1 VLDGGE
7 GARRVLR
14 ALHELA
20 RGGQAGVAVAVHGR
34 RDRLARFVREADE
47 AVEVDGSIEE
57 ALRAARAEAAWLGPC
72 PLSERA
78 AFAEACARVGVAHI
92 GPPAAALRRLS
103 TEEGMA
109 QLAAQ
114 LGVAPPAAPGLDSRA
129 HLVEVVVARDSR
141 ATARAL
147 GVGDASLRRDG
158 LTVLAESA
166 SPALTAAGDT
176 AARELAVRAC
186 TVAGWVGVCAVQ
198 LLVDPRLRGWA
209 LVGLDA
215 FAQSAPAVEA
225 LAGVDLVRLALL
237 IGAGA
242 PLGHDIAAAEGH
254 EPATRGHAFA
264 ARILARDPEGVPE
277 RAHGPV
283 EVLRLPSGLG
293 VRADVTVGEGD
304 EPTGP
309 EAVLATLVTRGANR
323 DEAAHRLEQ
332 ALVDGDVLLRRSG
345 SSKAWLLGLLARPE
359 VRAGETSV
367 GLLDALA
374 SSGEKLVKTQREAA
388 LVVAAIQAY
397 HAEQDLERVRFIAEA
412 RRGRARVGP
421 SSGRVAELRHGGQ
434 RYRLD
439 VRQVGPDEYSVAVP
453 GSAPVDVHLELL
465 GPFERRLIWR
475 ERRHRVL
482 SAADGLRLL
491 VQVDGVAHTIVRD
504 PSGIVASPMPAVVVA
519 ITVQPGQLVAKGE
532 PVARIESM
540 KVEVEVR
547 APMAGVVREVQAAV
561 NGQVDA
567 GGPLVRLEPLEPLG
581 QEPMP
586 IAVSEQA
593 APPIAGPQREP
604 LSLGPPSPEPSGAR
618 ERYLRALGQLRQLLL
633 GFDVTPGDARKL
645 ASGWRDAWAAVPTDD
660 PRALRSEEWAVSAFA
675 DLQSLFSRTR
685 GADTGRPPPL
695 EELWRYLHEP
705 ESRGEGL
712 SARFVAMLR
721 RALAYY
727 GVSMDSP
734 GSALEL
740 ALLRIQKARDR
751 VGEQLAPILAI
762 LERRLAGGELS
773 PASQEAWRDVLDR
786 LAELGQERFPALAD
800 LAREVRYRSFDQP
813 AFDRVRNAT
822 YARAEADVARL
833 AVASGEERQG
843 LVRRLVECPQ
853 SLITLFGSRM
863 MKPESAQLR
872 PLLVET
878 LLRRYY
884 RFRPL
889 ESVTA
894 LDHDGL
900 PCAWSDYERDGQ
912 RFRVAACFA
921 PAGEAA
927 QAARKLARLAS
938 DRPPGSELIVET
950 YLWNDGPLP
959 PADELAAVM
968 RSAFAGADFPR
979 PLRRATAVLAM
990 PGRGLGKL
998 SQQHFTFRDGADGL
1012 AEDRRY
1018 REVHPMLFERLQLGR
1033 LAKFDLER
1041 LPSVEDVYL
1050 YHAVA
1055 QSNPKDERL
1064 FAMAEVRD
1072 LSAVRDA
1079 GGNLVQVP
1087 QFERMFHEALA
1098 GMRLFQA
1105 RRPPNQRLEW
1115 NRVILTVAP
1124 PLDMTRQEF
1133 RALAERLVPA
1143 TEGLGLEAV
1152 LVTARAPDPVTGA
1165 LRETLVRVATQ
1176 GHSMSIRWDEPT
1188 DRPLAPVAEYQQ
1200 KVVQLRRR
1208 GLTHPFELV
1217 KLLAPASDVHAGLPP
1232 GDFVEYDLDDSNV
1245 LVPVQRPP
1253 GKNSANVVV
1262 GVVRNYTP
1270 SYPEGMRR
1278 VIVLGDPGREM
1289 GSVAEPECRRIV
1301 AALDL
1306 AEKLGVPLEWFEVCA
1321 GAKISM
1327 TTGTENMDWVSA
1339 VLRRLIEFT
1348 QRGGEV
1354 NVLALGITVGA
1365 QPYWNAEATMLMHT
1379 RGILVMAPGS
1389 SMVLTGKQA
1398 LEYSGSVSAEDNE
1411 GIGGYDRIMGP
1422 NGQAQYQAGSVTE
1435 ACQILLRHYD
1445 HCYVAPGERFPRR
1458 AQTSDPRGRDVRTHP
1473 HGTEGG
1479 AGFVTVGDIF
1489 SHEHN
1494 PDRKKPFEIR
1504 HVMAAAADQDHP
1516 PLERWR
1522 DMRGGD
1528 TGVVWDAHLGG
1539 WPICLLG
1546 IQSRPLPRLEFV
1558 PADGPE
1564 FWSAGTLFPQSS
1576 KKLARAIN
1584 AASGNR
1590 PLVVLANLSG
1600 FDGSPESMRRLQLE
1614 YGAEIGRAV
1623 VNFDGPIVFT
1633 VVSRYHGGAF
1643 VVFAKTLTENIEIAA
1658 VEGARASVIG
1668 GAPAAA
1674 VVFAREVENR
1684 TRKDPRVLE
1693 AEKAAAG
1700 GAPRGRLADVIAAVR
1715 SEKLGEV
1722 GDEFD
1727 AIHSVERALKVG
1739 SLDRII
1745 AAKDLRPYLIDAL
1758 ERGMA
1763 RFATRSKDR
1772 ENGSEAAVPPV
1783 SH

>member
-1 VLDGGE
+1 METVGLGRVAVLDGGE

-20 RGGQAGVAVAVHGR
+20 RAGQAGVAVAVHGR
-34 RDRLARFVREADE
+34 GDRLARFVREADE
-47 AVEVDGSIEE
+47 AVEVEGTVEQS
-57 ALRAARAEAAWLGPC
+57 LRAARAEAAWLGPAT
-72 PLSERA
+72 LEERTS
-78 AFAEACARVGVAHI
+78 FAEACARAGVAHI
-92 GPPAAALRRLS
+92 GAPADALRKLS
-103 TEEGMA
+103 A
-109 QLAAQ
+109 QGGLARLAAQ
-114 LGVAPPAAPGLDSRA
+114 LGVATAGAARADPRA

-147 GVGDASLRRDG
+147 GVGDASLRREG
-158 LTVLAESA
+158 LAVLAESP

-186 TVAGWVGVCAVQ
+186 TLAGWVGVCAVR
-198 LLVDPRLRGWA
+198 LVVDPRSRGWA
-209 LVGLDA
+209 LDGLDP

-225 LAGVDLVRLALL
+225 LAGIDLVRLALL
-237 IGAGA
+237 IAAGA
-242 PLGHDIAAAEGH
+242 PLGHDMATHGH
-254 EPATRGHAFA
+254 EVATHGHAFA
-264 ARILARDPEGVPE
+264 ARILARDPD
-277 RAHGPV
+277 AGPGPAVGRV

-293 VRADVTVGEGD
+293 VRADAAVGEGD
-304 EPTGP
+304 EAPAP
-309 EAVLATLVTRGANR
+309 EGVLATVVSRGASR

-332 ALVDGDVLLRRSG
+332 ALVDGDVLLRGSG
-345 SSKAWLLGLLARPE
+345 SSKAWLLALLARPE
-359 VRAGETSV
+359 VRAGEASME
-367 GLLDALA
+367 LLDALA
-374 SSGEKLVKTQREAA
+374 ASGEKLVKPQRESA

-397 HAEQDLERVRFIAEA
+397 HAEQDLERARFVAEA
-412 RRGRARVGP
+412 RRGRPRVGP
-421 SSGRVAELRHGGQ
+421 SAGRIAELRYGGQ

-439 VRQVGPDEYSVAVP
+439 VRQVGPHEYWVATP
-453 GSAPVDVHLELL
+453 GSAPVEVHLERLDR
-465 GPFERRLIWR
+465 FERRLTWQG
-475 ERRHRVL
+475 RRQRVL

-491 VQVDGVAHTIVRD
+491 VQVDGVAHTIQRD

-519 ITVQPGQLVAKGE
+519 ITVEPGQQVAAGD

-547 APMAGVVREVQAAV
+547 APTAGIVREVLAAV
-561 NGQVDA
+561 NGQVDG
-567 GGPLVRLEPLEPLG
+567 GGPLVRLDPLV
-581 QEPMP
+581 QE
-586 IAVSEQA
+586 SSQA
-593 APPIAGPQREP
+593 ADHAPEP
-604 LSLGPPSPEPSGAR
+604 LSLGPGLPEPTGPR
-618 ERYLRALGQLRQLLL
+618 ERYLRALAQLRQLLL
-633 GFDVTPGDARKL
+633 GFDVAPADARKL
-645 ASGWRDAWAAVPTDD
+645 AAGWHDVWAAAPADD
-660 PRALRSEEWAVSAFA
+660 SRALRSEEWAVSAFS
-675 DLQSLFSRTR
+675 DLQSLFSRTHAPNASR
-685 GADTGRPPPL
+685 PPL

-705 ESRGEGL
+705 EARGEGL
-712 SARFVAMLR
+712 SATFVAMLR
-721 RALAYY
+721 RALAHY
-727 GVSMDSP
+727 GVSMESP
-734 GSALEL
+734 GGALEL
-740 ALLRIQKARDR
+740 ALLRIQKAHDR

-762 LERRLAGGELS
+762 LERRLATGQLP
-773 PASQEAWRDVLDR
+773 PASEQSWREVLER
-786 LAELGQERFPALAD
+786 LAEVGQERFPSLAD

-813 AFDRVRNAT
+813 AFERVRNET
-822 YARAEADVARL
+822 YSQAEADVARL
-833 AVASGEERQG
+833 AVAPASEREA
-843 LVRRLVECPQ
+843 VIRRLVECPQ
-853 SLITLFGSRM
+853 SLITLFGPRM
-863 MKPESAQLR
+863 MNPEAAQLR

-894 LDHDGL
+894 LEYDGL

-912 RFRVAACFA
+912 RFRVVACFA
-921 PAGEAA
+921 PVAAAA
-927 QAARKLARLAS
+927 QAARKIARFAA
-938 DRPPGSELIVET
+938 DRPAGRELIVET
-950 YLWNDGPLP
+950 YLWNEGPLAP
-959 PADELAAVM
+959 TEELADSV
-968 RSAFAGADFPR
+968 RSSFAEAALPH

-990 PGRGLGKL
+990 PGRGLGMH
-998 SQQHFTFRDGADGL
+998 SQEHFTFRDGADGL
-1012 AEDRRY
+1012 VEDRPHRG
-1018 REVHPMLFERLQLGR
+1018 VHPMLFERLQLGR

-1041 LPSVEDVYL
+1041 LPSGEDVYL
-1050 YHAVA
+1050 YHGVA

-1072 LSAVRDA
+1072 LSAVRETNGA
-1079 GGNLVQVP
+1079 LVQIP
-1087 QFERMFHEALA
+1087 QLERMFHEALA

-1105 RRPPNQRLEW
+1105 RRPPHQRLEW
-1115 NRVILTVAP
+1115 NRVLITVAP
-1124 PLDMTRQEF
+1124 PLDLTRQEF
-1133 RALAERLVPA
+1133 RALAERLIPA
-1143 TEGLGLEAV
+1143 TEGLGLEML
-1152 LVTARAPDPVTGA
+1152 LVTARVPDPTSGE
-1165 LRETLVRVATQ
+1165 LHETLIRVITR
-1176 GHSMSIRWDEPT
+1176 GEGMSIRWDPPT
-1188 DRPLAPVAEYQQ
+1188 DRPLEPMAEYQQ

-1217 KLLAPASDVHAGLPP
+1217 KMLTPAADVNAGLPP
-1232 GDFVEYDLDDSNV
+1232 GDFVEYDLDASNA

-1253 GKNSANVVV
+1253 GKNTANVVV
-1262 GVVRNYTP
+1262 GVIRNFTP

-1278 VIVLGDPGREM
+1278 VALLGDPGREM
-1289 GSVAEPECRRIV
+1289 GSVAEPECRRIF

-1354 NVLALGITVGA
+1354 NVLVLGVTVGA

-1379 RGILVMAPGS
+1379 KGILVMAPGS

-1422 NGQAQYQAGSVTE
+1422 NGQAQYQAGSLSE

-1458 AQTSDPRGRDVRTHP
+1458 ASTSDPRDRDVRSHP
-1473 HGTEGG
+1473 HGPEGG
-1479 AGFVTVGDIF
+1479 AGFTTVGDIF
-1489 SHEHN
+1489 SLERN

-1504 HVMAAAADQDHP
+1504 NVMAAAIDQDHP

-1539 WPICLLG
+1539 WPVCLLG
-1546 IQSRPLPRLEFV
+1546 IQSRPLARHEFV
-1558 PADGPE
+1558 PADGPD

-1584 AASGNR
+1584 SASRNR

-1614 YGAEIGRAV
+1614 YGAEIGRAI
-1623 VNFDGPIVFT
+1623 VNFDGPVVFT

-1643 VVFAKTLTENIEIAA
+1643 VVFAKTLTPNIEIAA

-1684 TRKDPRVLE
+1684 TRKDPRVVE

-1700 GAPRGRLADVIAAVR
+1700 GGGPRGRLADVIAAVR

-1745 AAKDLRPYLIDAL
+1745 AAKDLRSYLIDAL

-1763 RFATRSKDR
+1763 RFAQR
-1772 ENGSEAAVPPV
+1772 
-1783 SH
+1783 

>member
-1 VLDGGE
+1 METAVGLGRVAVLDGGE

-20 RGGQAGVAVAVHGR
+20 RAGQAGVAVAVHGR

-47 AVEVDGSIEE
+47 AVEMDGAVEQ
-57 ALRAARAEAAWLGPC
+57 ALRAARAAAAWLGPAT
-72 PLSERA
+72 LDERA
-78 AFAEACARVGVAHI
+78 SFAEACARAGVAHI
-92 GPPAAALRRLS
+92 GPPAAALQRL
-103 TEEGMA
+103 TAAGG
-109 QLAAQ
+109 LAALASR
-114 LGVAPPAAPGLDSRA
+114 LGIAAADPSRPDPRM

-141 ATARAL
+141 GATRAL
-147 GVGDASLRRDG
+147 GVGDASLRREG
-158 LTVLAESA
+158 VAVLAESP
-166 SPALTAAGDT
+166 SPALTSAGDT
-176 AARELAVRAC
+176 AARDLGVRAC
-186 TVAGWVGVCAVQ
+186 TLAGWVGVCAVQ
-198 LLVDPRLRGWA
+198 LLVDPHARGWT
-209 LVGLDA
+209 LVGLEP
-215 FAQSAPAVEA
+215 FAHSAPAVEA
-225 LAGVDLVRLALL
+225 LAGVDLVRLELL
-237 IGAGA
+237 IAAGA
-242 PLGHDIAAAEGH
+242 PLAHDMASHGH
-254 EPATRGHAFA
+254 EVATHGHAFA
-264 ARILARDPEGVPE
+264 ARVLARDPEADP
-277 RAHGPV
+277 AQTPGPV

-293 VRADVTVGEGD
+293 VRADVAVGEGD
-304 EPTGP
+304 EVPGP
-309 EAVLATLVTRGANR
+309 DGVLATIVTRAASR
-323 DEAAHRLEQ
+323 DEASHRLEQ
-332 ALVDGDVLLRRSG
+332 ALVDGDILLRGSG
-345 SSKAWLLGLLARPE
+345 SSKAWLLALLARPE
-359 VRAGETSV
+359 VRAGEATV
-367 GLLDALA
+367 GLLEKVA
-374 SSGEKLVKTQREAA
+374 SSGERLVKPQREAA

-397 HAEQDLERVRFIAEA
+397 HAEENLERVRFVAEA

-421 SSGRVAELRHGGQ
+421 SSGRVAELRYGGQ

-439 VRQVGPDEYSVAVP
+439 VRQVGPHEYTV
-453 GSAPVDVHLELL
+453 SAPGHPPIDVHLEHLK
-465 GPFERRLIWR
+465 PFERRLVWQG
-475 ERRHRVL
+475 RRHRVL
-482 SAADGLRLL
+482 SVADGLQLL
-491 VQVDGVAHTIVRD
+491 VQVDGVAHTVLRD

-519 ITVQPGQLVAKGE
+519 IPVEPGQQVAAGD

-547 APMAGVVREVQAAV
+547 APVAGVVREIQAAV

-567 GGPLVRLEPLEPLG
+567 GGPLLRLEPLTQEAASPEHAPEPL
-581 QEPMP
+581 
-586 IAVSEQA
+586 A
-593 APPIAGPQREP
+593 
-604 LSLGPPSPEPSGAR
+604 LGLGAPEPAGTG
-618 ERYLRALGQLRQLLL
+618 ERYLRALTQLLQLAL
-633 GFDVTPGDARKL
+633 GFDVAPADARKL
-645 ASGWRDAWAAVPTDD
+645 AASWRDAWAAAPSDD
-660 PRALRSEEWAVSAFA
+660 PRALRLEEWAVTAFA
-675 DLQSLFSRTR
+675 DLQCLFSRAR
-685 GADTGRPPPL
+685 GPDGGRPPL

-705 ESRGEGL
+705 EARGEGL
-712 SARFVAMLR
+712 SASFVAMLR
-721 RALAYY
+721 RALDYY
-727 GVSMDSP
+727 AVSMEAA

-740 ALLRIQKARDR
+740 ALLRIQKAHDR
-751 VGEQLAPILAI
+751 AGDQLSPMLAI
-762 LERRLAGGELS
+762 LERRLASGQLP
-773 PASQEAWRDVLDR
+773 PASEQAWRDVLER
-786 LAELGQERFPALAD
+786 LAVLGQERFPALAD
-800 LAREVRYRSFDQP
+800 LAHEVRYRSFDQP
-813 AFDRVRNAT
+813 AFERVRDET

-833 AVASGEERQG
+833 AVATGPERQA

-853 SLITLFGSRM
+853 SLLTLLGPRM
-863 MKPESAQLR
+863 ASPESAQLR
-872 PLLVET
+872 PVLVET

-900 PCAWSDYERDGQ
+900 ACAWSDYERDGQ
-912 RFRVAACFA
+912 RFRLVACFA
-921 PAGEAA
+921 LAGDAPR
-927 QAARKLARLAS
+927 AARELARLAS
-938 DRPPGSELIVET
+938 ERPEGSELIAEA
-950 YLWNDGPLP
+950 YLWSEGSLP
-959 PADELAAVM
+959 PSDDLGSSL
-968 RSAFAGADFPR
+968 RSAFAEAGLPR
-979 PLRRATAVLAM
+979 PLRRVTVVLAM
-990 PGRGLGKL
+990 PGRGLGKH
-998 SQQHFTFRDGADGL
+998 SQQHFTFRDGAEGL
-1012 AEDRRY
+1012 SEDPRARG
-1018 REVHPMLFERLQLGR
+1018 VHPMLFERLHLGR

-1055 QSNPKDERL
+1055 RSNPKDERL

-1072 LSAVRDA
+1072 LTAVRDA
-1079 GGNLVQVP
+1079 RGQIVQVP
-1087 QFERMFHEALA
+1087 LLEHMFHEALA

-1105 RRPPNQRLEW
+1105 RRSPTQRLEW
-1115 NRVILTVAP
+1115 NRVILTLAQ
-1124 PLDMTRQEF
+1124 PLELSREEIH
-1133 RALAERLVPA
+1133 ALAQRLVPP
-1143 TEGLGLEAV
+1143 TEGLGLEMV
-1152 LVTARAPDPVTGA
+1152 LITARVPDPTTGE
-1165 LRETLVRVATQ
+1165 LRETLVRIVTQ
-1176 GHSMSIRWDEPT
+1176 GQSFRIRWDAPT
-1188 DRPLAPVAEYQQ
+1188 DRPLEPLAEYQQ

-1217 KLLAPASDVHAGLPP
+1217 KMLAPSADVHSDVPP
-1232 GDFVEYDLDDSNV
+1232 GDFVEYDLDASDA
-1245 LVPVQRPP
+1245 LVPVERPP
-1253 GKNSANVVV
+1253 GKNTANVVV
-1262 GVVRNYTP
+1262 GVIRSFTQ
-1270 SYPEGMRR
+1270 SYPEGMKR

-1306 AEKLGVPLEWFEVCA
+1306 AEKLGVPLEWLEVCA

-1354 NVLALGITVGA
+1354 TVVVLGVTVGA

-1379 RGILVMAPGS
+1379 RGILVMATGS

-1422 NGQAQYQAGSVTE
+1422 NGQAQYQAGGVAE
-1435 ACQILLRHYD
+1435 ACRILLRHYE

-1458 AQTSDPRGRDVRTHP
+1458 APTSDPRDRDVRSYP
-1473 HGTEGG
+1473 HGAEGG
-1479 AGFVTVGDIF
+1479 AGFTTVGDIF
-1489 SHEHN
+1489 SAERN

-1504 HVMAAAADQDHP
+1504 HVMAAAVDQDHP
-1516 PLERWR
+1516 TLERWR

-1539 WPICLLG
+1539 WPVCLIG

-1576 KKLARAIN
+1576 KKVARAIN
-1584 AASGNR
+1584 AASRNR

-1643 VVFAKTLTENIEIAA
+1643 VVFAKTLTPNIEIAA

-1674 VVFAREVENR
+1674 VVFSREVEAR
-1684 TRKDPRVLE
+1684 TRRDPRVVE
-1693 AEKAAAG
+1693 AEKAAAAG
-1700 GAPRGRLADVIAAVR
+1700 GAARARLADVIAAVR

-1739 SLDRII
+1739 SLDRIL

-1763 RFATRSKDR
+1763 RFTAGSK
-1772 ENGSEAAVPPV
+1772 
-1783 SH
+1783 